1 MTPIPTINELY
12 LHMLGL
18 YETQGSITLS
28 SFGKSFI
35 RVSSKVMA
43 MQLRLLYT
51 VLGKVE
57 RNMFADTCDIPTL
70 IRIGI
75 VKIGRPPYQAVQGK
89 YVVDV
94 TGPAGA
100 TIAANTIFKSN
111 DDSRSPGLMYVLDTA
126 YVLTGAGDHIT
137 LRALTGGTAARLNT
151 GDELTATQPLGLVD
165 SVVTVSSEDTVPVD
179 AENIDVVYRKIV
191 LASFRSLSGSWSA
204 LDYRLVG
211 SNVLG
216 VQQIYAYN
224 KSGVNNEIDVFI
236 EATTDIDPTGAP
248 SPTVIAGVEAAI
260 EAKRPLV
267 VKQIHY
273 LSVVTK
279 AIAIDIVEVA
289 TLTAAQKVS
298 IEAALREGIGGVR
311 PFIAA
316 ADDVATRQ
324 DSLGTDFVLTYCL
337 NLNSVIAQAIP
348 GVAFGAVTFTVGG
361 SVVTHYNFFNGE
373 IPYLSA
379 VTYS

>member
-12 LHMLGL
+12 LQMLGL
-18 YETQGSITLS
+18 YETVGSITLS

-35 RVSSKVMA
+35 RVSSKVFA

-51 VLGKVE
+51 VLAKVE
-57 RNMFADTCDIPTL
+57 RNMSPLTCDIDTL

-75 VKIGRPPYQAVQGK
+75 MKIGRPPYQAVQGQ
-89 YVVDV
+89 YVVAV

-111 DDSRSPGLMYVLDTA
+111 DDSRSPGLMYVLDIA
-126 YVLTGAGDHIT
+126 YVLTGASDHIT
-137 LRALTGGTAARLNT
+137 LRALTGGNAARLNT
-151 GDELTATQPLGLVD
+151 GDNLTATQPLGLVN
-165 SVVTVSSEDTVPVD
+165 SVVTVSSEDVVPID

-191 LASFRSLSGSWSA
+191 VASFQSLSGSWSA

-216 VQQIYAYN
+216 VQQIYAYR
-224 KSGVNNEIDVFI
+224 KPGVNNEINVYI
-236 EATTDIDPTGAP
+236 EATNDVDPTGAAT
-248 SPTVIAGVEAAI
+248 PTVLANVDAAI
-260 EAKRPLV
+260 EAKRPLI
-267 VKQIHY
+267 VKQVHY
-273 LSVVTK
+273 LSVATK
-279 AIAIDIVEVA
+279 PIVIDIVEVA
-289 TLTAAQKVS
+289 TLSAAQKIS
-298 IEAALREGIGGVR
+298 IEAALKEGISGVR

-316 ADDVATRQ
+316 ADNVTARL
-324 DSLGTDFVLTYCL
+324 DSLGTDFALTYCL

-348 GVAFGAVTFTVGG
+348 GVAFGAVTFTVAG
-361 SVVTHYNFFNGE
+361 SAVTHYNFLNGE
-373 IPYLSA
+373 IPYMST